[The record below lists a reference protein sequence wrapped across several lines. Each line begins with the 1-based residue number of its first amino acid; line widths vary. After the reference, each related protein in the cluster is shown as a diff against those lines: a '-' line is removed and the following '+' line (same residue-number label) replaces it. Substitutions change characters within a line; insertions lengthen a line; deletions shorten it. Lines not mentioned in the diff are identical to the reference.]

1 MARLKEVRKMKK
13 RMVFVLAFFI
23 FTSSFFYARGAELK
37 LMLGWRATDSGLIS
51 GEIAFPFT
59 VYRILEEGEWE
70 GHLYRTSETKR
81 FKSTN
86 TNSFLRRAYAVL
98 GMDFALYRGINLG
111 FELDAGYFERKY
123 AVNYRRVTE
132 VVDEYVIDDFTDEYE
147 DIPTKIIPVNLFL
160 FLGYKYRVQEWLRPY
175 FGVGGGLTSAIFI
188 DGLDDDLK
196 DSEMENRR
204 EKTFVYSGAFA
215 LVAGLDFFFSKKAGI
230 CIEVKYINPLK
241 KNENFRNQIALG
253 IGLRLI

>member
-1 MARLKEVRKMKK
+1 MKK
-13 RMVFVLAFFI
+13 RIVFVLAFFI
-23 FTSSFFYARGAELK
+23 FTSSFFYARGAEVK

-51 GEIAFPFT
+51 GEIALPFT

-81 FKSTN
+81 FTSTS

-98 GMDFALYRGINLG
+98 GMDFALYKGINLG
-111 FELDAGYFERKY
+111 FEISTGYFERKY
-123 AVNYRRVTE
+123 AVSYRRVAE
-132 VVDEYVIDDFTDEYE
+132 VVDEYIIYDSRREYIE
-147 DIPTKIIPVNLFL
+147 DAPTRIIPVNLFL

-188 DGLDDDLK
+188 DGLEIDGL
-196 DSEMENRR
+196 EEI
-204 EKTFVYSGAFA
+204 FVYSGAFA
-215 LVAGLDFFFSKKAGI
+215 LKAGVDFFFSKKAGI

-241 KNENFRNQIALG
+241 KNENFHNQIVLG
-253 IGLRLI
+253 IGLRFI

>member
-1 MARLKEVRKMKK
+1 MKK
-13 RMVFVLAFFI
+13 RIVFVLAFFI

-81 FKSTN
+81 FTSTS

-98 GMDFALYRGINLG
+98 GMDFALYKGINLG
-111 FELDAGYFERKY
+111 LELGTGYFERKY

-132 VVDEYVIDDFTDEYE
+132 VVNEYVLDEFEEEYIE
-147 DIPTKIIPVNLFL
+147 DIPTRIIPINLFL

-175 FGVGGGLTSAIFI
+175 FSVGGGLTSAIFI
-188 DGLDDDLK
+188 DGLDDGLK
-196 DSEMENRR
+196 ESEMENRR
-204 EKTFVYSGAFA
+204 EEIFVYSGAFA
-215 LVAGLDFFFSKKAGI
+215 LVAGVDFFFSKKAGI